1 MDTAR
6 AQVGRSSLYIPA
18 AKLWF
23 IFVSFAI
30 NFALPNLL
38 NSEQVGDFG
47 VINRLVSLLTI
58 VLLQGTVQTVSKHV
72 SEERFATAGVFRTAL
87 RLQAFFGG
95 GVCLLYFAAAE
106 LLSAFFRDPALA
118 GLIRISALIPLF
130 YSLYALYVG
139 VLNGERRFKPQAILD
154 MSYATLR
161 AAGIL
166 GAAALGYGVRGVFIG
181 FASAAGTIMVVAL
194 WRARSYLVERIT
206 TAPPSRSLIAFAIP
220 IMALIL
226 TSQWLLSFDLFWVKR
241 LTDPSQSKALS
252 GAYFAL
258 LNLAVMPYM
267 LTISINAIIFPLVS
281 RATFVSDREGTVTYI
296 RESLRICLLVAVGL
310 EAVFAASPRAAIK
323 LVYPTK
329 PDYLAYAD
337 VLVPLAAA
345 YACLCVVSVMTT
357 IISSSN
363 RPTVSLACVVLSLAA
378 QGVLC
383 VLLIPLWGLKGAALA
398 SAGSFLL
405 AAGSAA
411 AYLFRTFGAGPDPV
425 SLLRILAAGLAAVA
439 VGRYLDW
446 GGIRFLLEVAVIEVV
461 FAATAVALGEVGRRD
476 WDRVRSL
483 LGRRG

>member
-1 MDTAR
+1 MDAAK

-23 IFVSFAI
+23 IFISFAI

-38 NSEQVGDFG
+38 SSDQVGDFG
-47 VINRLVSLLTI
+47 VVNRLVSLLT
-58 VLLQGTVQTVSKHV
+58 VVMLQGTVQTVSKHV
-72 SEERFATAGVFRTAL
+72 SEERFGTASVFRTAL

-95 GVCLLYFAAAE
+95 GVCIVYFLGAE

-154 MSYATLR
+154 MGYATLR
-161 AAGIL
+161 AMGIL

-181 FASAAGTIMVVAL
+181 FASAAGVIMAVAL
-194 WRARSYLVERIT
+194 WSSRRYLTERIT
-206 TAPPSRSLIAFAIP
+206 AAPPARSLVAFAVP

-226 TSQWLLSFDLFWVKR
+226 VSQWLLSFDLFWVKR

-267 LTISINAIIFPLVS
+267 LTISINAIIFPLIS
-281 RATFVSDREGTVTYI
+281 RATFISDRAGTVTYI
-296 RESLRICLLVAVGL
+296 RESLRISMLVAVGL
-310 EAVFAASPRAAIK
+310 EAVFAASPRAAIR

-345 YACLCVVSVMTT
+345 YACLCVVSLMTT
-357 IISSSN
+357 IISGSN
-363 RPTVSLACVVLSLAA
+363 RPAVSLACVVLSLAA

-383 VLLIPLWGLKGAALA
+383 VLLIPRWGLKGAAFA

-405 AAGSAA
+405 AAGAAA
-411 AYLFRTFGAGPDPV
+411 AYLFRTFGAGPDPL
-425 SLLRILAAGLAAVA
+425 SLLRIVAAGLAGVA

-446 GGIRFLLEVAVIEVV
+446 GGIRFVLEAGVIELV
-461 FAATAVALGEVGRRD
+461 FAATTIALGEVGRRD
-476 WDRVRSL
+476 WHRVRSL